1 MRVIGSRT
9 VSAVVAL
16 ALAASPVQGAAS
28 TVPATPDQA
37 RSPWVTLSM
46 LTPAGASALY
56 ASATAGAAQPETPPP
71 PPPAVEDRGFHPPL
85 AVIAVWLADIAL
97 MIYIATRDDDDD
109 EAGESP
115 T

>member
-1 MRVIGSRT
+1 MRVTGSRIVAAIVAIAT
-9 VSAVVAL
+9 VTSST
-16 ALAASPVQGAAS
+16 ASMAS
-28 TVPATPDQA
+28 TPPAPPDQA

-46 LTPAGASALY
+46 LTPAGASALS
-56 ASATAGAAQPETPPP
+56 ASAIAVAAQPETLPP
-71 PPPAVEDRGFHPPL
+71 PPPAMEGRGFHPPL

-97 MIYIATRDDDDD
+97 MIYIATRDDDDQ